1 MLINLNILYNLPREV
16 SAVNECLVPLL
27 DSNTKPGKS
36 SFSIVACWPS
46 ELWIAISPSFKQVS
60 DQFPTVSLVGPGAE
74 SIGWLEV
81 DGFTWP
87 RALCNFSKNS
97 LLLSIKTIWLF

>member
-1 MLINLNILYNLPREV
+1 MLNLYILYNLPREV

-97 LLLSIKTIWLF
+97 LLLSIKTKWLF